1 MSDGQPTGFFNRA
14 SVVLFLVFTIPAAL
28 TIAGV
33 YYVALQGR
41 VPGGEDSACVIALTD
56 ETDLQIEIYDYVA
69 GLVRFE
75 TQTASIRTA
84 DAEWQILFSDTMPLP
99 QPFNCENAVT
109 RLDERNIIIKNQKS
123 LAWSDDNG
131 LTWQSH
137 HVCDDPRPI
146 SGRCDA
152 EALSYAA
159 VDLNVDGSGMITVIQ
174 SAVDDFGEPQRDA
187 DGHPIVDEQW
197 QLQTTDAGRTWLV
210 IATDD

>member
-84 DAEWQILFSDTMPLP
+84 DAELQILFSDTMPLAT
-99 QPFNCENAVT
+99 NYGT
-109 RLDERNIIIKNQKS
+109 
-123 LAWSDDNG
+123 G
-131 LTWQSH
+131 LWH
-137 HVCDDPRPI
+137 
-146 SGRCDA
+146 RC
-152 EALSYAA
+152 SK
-159 VDLNVDGSGMITVIQ
+159 G
-174 SAVDDFGEPQRDA
+174 
-187 DGHPIVDEQW
+187 
-197 QLQTTDAGRTWLV
+197 
-210 IATDD
+210 